1 MSCFVLDRV
10 YRIPKERQAAVDL
23 TGQMLKQ
30 LRREKEAI
38 DTTIAALEDLLRKQD
53 QASRRGKDQ
62 PQVGQ
67 INRRRTAEKQ
77 RLR

>member
-1 MSCFVLDRV
+1 VH
-10 YRIPKERQAAVDL
+10 QA
-23 TGQMLKQ
+23 TQS
-30 LRREKEAI
+30 EKEAI